1 MLDDKERQCRL
12 TVADVS
18 ILQLSEVGDAVT
30 DHLVDG
36 CAAGLGE
43 VEVVEGRRVAVPL
56 HTRLVH
62 HPVNLVRGHPR
73 PHCPGTQIQH
83 LSAQLQTVNHQ

>member
-43 VEVVEGRRVAVPL
+43 VEVV
-56 HTRLVH
+56 
-62 HPVNLVRGHPR
+62 
-73 PHCPGTQIQH
+73 
-83 LSAQLQTVNHQ
+83 